1 MKIDSKWIA
10 KLSGVSRSTVSRVI
24 NDYPDISPAT
34 KEKVWKVIKENGYY
48 PNISAQKLAGK
59 KRILLDY

>member
-1 MKIDSKWIA
+1 MEEVFMKIDSKWIA

-34 KEKVWKVIKENGYY
+34 KEKYG
-48 PNISAQKLAGK
+48 KLL
-59 KRILLDY
+59 KRMDIIQIFQPKN

>member
-34 KEKVWKVIKENGYY
+34 KEKYG
-48 PNISAQKLAGK
+48 KLL
-59 KRILLDY
+59 KRMDIIQIFQPKN